1 VIRCKQF
8 QCAVPGA
15 FLCASALLSVG
26 SQSVFAADGD
36 NTAGLRL
43 VSLAPAL
50 TELVYAAGAG
60 TQLVGTV
67 EYSDYPAAALS
78 VQRIGDAFR
87 VDYETLRRLEPDVIL
102 AWGSGNPR
110 AILDKLVH
118 LGYRVIEFEPETLDD
133 IASHVQQI
141 GKIASTSDIA
151 DQVAAEFREA
161 LSHLQMTYAGKQTL
175 SVFYQISPQPYFTV
189 TRAHVINEAI
199 ELCGGDNVFAGLPGI
214 APAVALE
221 SVVRRNP
228 DVIIAST
235 LARDDGW
242 KEPWRRWSV
251 VSAVKNDALYSI
263 DANLMNRSTPRIA
276 AGVEQICRALEA
288 ARAAKSV
295 PD

>member
-1 VIRCKQF
+1 M
-8 QCAVPGA
+8 
-15 FLCASALLSVG
+15 
-26 SQSVFAADGD
+26 
-36 NTAGLRL
+36 
-43 VSLAPAL
+43 SLAPAL

-141 GKIASTSDIA
+141 GEIAGTSDIA

-161 LSHLQMTYAGKQTL
+161 LNHLQMTYAGKQTL

-221 SVVRRNP
+221 SVVSRNP

-235 LARDDGW
+235 LARDGGW

-288 ARAAKSV
+288 ARAAKSALN
-295 PD
+295 